1 MAKFNLDEYELV
13 EDRLKKFWKDYPNGR
28 VNTEVVSSSADGTM
42 VIVKAEMFMDF
53 KDIKPVSTGLAQE
66 TKGVGGFANKE
77 AWLENCESSA
87 IGRALANWKYQG
99 SKKPRPTQQEMK
111 KVQPVEKTGRVKDL
125 AIDKA
130 AEEMSK
136 EIVDNPSKRQQ
147 LEHTVSAIIPDETLR
162 KKLMNETLATVQ
174 KEQGFP
180 TKISEWTTEQMST
193 YITMIEVVAED
204 KDILEQ
210 VFGEVKDL
218 TRKCPE
224 CSATEFIE
232 DNGEKKKSDPAKFGK
247 IPSWSCN
254 NYGDK
259 QGCGWTGWGDT
270 DCPTEW
276 L

>member
-53 KDIKPVSTGLAQE
+53 KDDKPVSTGLAQE

-111 KVQPVEKTGRVKDL
+111 KVQPVEKIGRVKDL

-147 LEHTVSAIIPDETLR
+147 LEHTVSSIVPDETLR

-193 YITMIEVVAED
+193 YINMIEVVAED

-232 DNGEKKKSDPAKFGK
+232 DNREKKKSDPVKFGK

>member
-1 MAKFNLDEYELV
+1 M
-13 EDRLKKFWKDYPNGR
+13 
-28 VNTEVVSSSADGTM
+28 
-42 VIVKAEMFMDF
+42 
-53 KDIKPVSTGLAQE
+53 
-66 TKGVGGFANKE
+66 
-77 AWLENCESSA
+77 ENCETSA

-99 SKKPRPTQQEMK
+99 STKKRPSQEEMS
-111 KVQPVEKTGRVKDL
+111 KVQPIQKTGRVKDL

-147 LEHTVSAIIPDETLR
+147 LEHTVSAIVPDETLR

-180 TKISEWTTEQMST
+180 SKISEWTTEQMST

-232 DNGEKKKSDPAKFGK
+232 DNREKKKSDPAKFGK